1 MGRGPLGGLRRAGGR
16 ATGCWLCL
24 LGPVGGIMGVSRSGV
39 WPRVWQCLRRAHVFQ
54 TSGKW
59 YFNALVSEA
68 GFPMAEVTP
77 VPFSVLGS
85 GYVTSP

>member
-1 MGRGPLGGLRRAGGR
+1 
-16 ATGCWLCL
+16 
-24 LGPVGGIMGVSRSGV
+24 MGVSRSGV
-39 WPRVWQCLRRAHVFQ
+39 WPRVWQCLRRAHIFQ

-59 YFNALVSEA
+59 YFNVLVSEA

-85 GYVTSP
+85 DYVTSP